1 MDVVNIVRLVF
12 VGYKGIRQWPKNL
25 CTSQMKIPKITPPP
39 LLCRLQY
46 WLRLITQFNEPT
58 NKNKNKV
65 SKEFSKF
72 WGLV

>member
-1 MDVVNIVRLVF
+1 MADEF
-12 VGYKGIRQWPKNL
+12 MY
-25 CTSQMKIPKITPPP
+25 IPNENTQNYPPP